1 MNPSPA
7 NIFGQR
13 LRQARTLR
21 GLSLRALAEALDGR
35 VSHSALQKYETGKM
49 MPDSG
54 TLLALV
60 DRLRLRPD
68 YFFQPNPVHLS
79 AIEFRKQTKFRK
91 KMKDR
96 VLEEAREYLERYLE
110 IERILGQETPPLPAA
125 NLRTTAPDDLEEAA
139 ENAAEE
145 LRDRWQ
151 LGRNPLPNVVE
162 MLEEHGVKVAEV
174 TANDGFDGFSGW
186 AGEVPVIVLSNRW
199 NGDLPR
205 KRLTALHELGHLVLK
220 LPPDLPA
227 KTVEGICYRF
237 AGALLIPRDA
247 FVDAFGARRRGLVSL
262 GELSAIKARWGM
274 SIAAIMKRAER
285 LSLISAKAYKSF
297 NIRLRKDGMHKAEP
311 GKWSGDETTRRFRR
325 LVHRAAAQELITRS
339 KASGLLGISLREFDA
354 EFAET
359 ATAA

>member
-1 MNPSPA
+1 MTISPTHL
-7 NIFGQR
+7 FGQR

-21 GLSLRALAEALDGR
+21 GLSLRALAEALDGQ

-60 DRLRLRPD
+60 DRLHLRPD
-68 YFFQPNPVHLS
+68 YFFQPKPIRLS
-79 AIEFRKQTKFRK
+79 AIEFRKQTKFGK

-110 IERILGQETPPLPAA
+110 IETILGLETSALPVV
-125 NLRTTAPDDLEEAA
+125 DLQATDPNHLEDAA
-139 ENAAEE
+139 ESAAEE
-145 LRDRWQ
+145 IRDRWQ

-174 TANDGFDGFSGW
+174 TAEDGFDGFSGW

-205 KRLTALHELGHLVLK
+205 KRLTALHELGHLALK
-220 LPPDLPA
+220 LPDDLPF
-227 KTVEGICYRF
+227 KTMEGICYRF

-247 FVDAFGARRRGLVSL
+247 FVDAFGTRRRGLVSP
-262 GELSAIKARWGM
+262 GELAAIKARWGM

-285 LSLISAKAYKSF
+285 LGLISATAYKRF
-297 NIRLRKDGMHKAEP
+297 NIRLRKAGMHKAEP
-311 GKWSGDETTRRFRR
+311 GRWSGDETTRRFRR
-325 LVHRAAAQELITRS
+325 LVHRAAARELITRS
-339 KASGLLGISLREFDA
+339 KAAGLLGISLRDFDA
-354 EFAET
+354 EFVET
-359 ATAA
+359 ATSA